1 MAGDLPIQKQKI
13 MNDKNLDRQADNLL
27 DNVNDTIS
35 LLVRKIEELEQDLI
49 ELDKQH
55 EESLKVAYNKGYDD
69 AVLMYHNY

>member
-1 MAGDLPIQKQKI
+1 
-13 MNDKNLDRQADNLL
+13 MNDKNLDRQADNML

-55 EESLKVAYNKGYDD
+55 EQSLKVAFEKGYEEGVKYTDG
-69 AVLMYHNY
+69 LISEEKRFPF